1 MKDLKELISAGVQF
15 GHQTWRW
22 CPKMKPYIW
31 GAKNSVH
38 LIDVYK
44 TAHQLEKAAQF
55 LEAIAAQ
62 GKPILWVGTK
72 KAAQDVIKEIAEKA
86 KSPYVNHRWV
96 GGTLTNY
103 PQVKKSVT
111 KLLHYE
117 DILARAGQHHYT
129 KKELGLVQKMLD
141 RLSKNVG
148 GIRKL
153 TWPVGALVVVDVNRE
168 HVAVS
173 EARAAQV
180 PVVALVDTN
189 SDPSMIDYVIPAN
202 DDAPRSIAILLDYLA
217 EAVQRGHKVSSEQKQ
232 AHQADKEALA
242 MESGEQK
249 SLSRILDLDEEEDKS
264 TGAARGTPPAR
275 TGARRSSSMPRG
287 KAPQRSAVGKKA

>member
-44 TAHQLEKAAQF
+44 TAQQLEKAAKF
-55 LEAIAAQ
+55 LESVAAQ

-72 KAAQDVIKEIAEKA
+72 KAAQDIIKNVAEECR
-86 KSPYVNHRWV
+86 SPYVNHRWV

-103 PQVKKSVT
+103 SQVKKSVT

-117 DILARAGQHHYT
+117 DILAKADQHTYT

-168 HVAVS
+168 HVAIH
-173 EARAAQV
+173 EALAAQV

-202 DDAPRSIAILLDYLA
+202 DDAPRSIAILLDHLRQ
-217 EAVQRGHKVSSEQKQ
+217 AVQQGKKVAAEQSKQ
-232 AHQADKEALA
+232 PEKEVVAA
-242 MESGEQK
+242 MEVESRA
-249 SLSRILDLDEEEDKS
+249 LSRILDLEEEEEKTENTRVGQRSGSRRAPVARMKS
-264 TGAARGTPPAR
+264 SQ
-275 TGARRSSSMPRG
+275 RSSG
-287 KAPQRSAVGKKA
+287 GKKTNNV

>member
-44 TAHQLEKAAQF
+44 TAHQLEKAAKF
-55 LEAIAAQ
+55 LESLAAQ
-62 GKPILWVGTK
+62 GKSVLWVGTK
-72 KAAQDVIKEIAEKA
+72 KAAQDIIKQVAEQS

-117 DILARAGQHHYT
+117 DILAKAGQHNYT
-129 KKELGLVQKMLD
+129 KKELGLIQKMLD

-168 HVAVS
+168 HVAVH
-173 EARAAQV
+173 EALSANV
-180 PVVALVDTN
+180 PVIALVDTN

-202 DDAPRSIAILLDYLA
+202 DDAPRSIAILLEYLA
-217 EAVQRGHKVSSEQKQ
+217 TAVQQGQKVAYEQR
-232 AHQADKEALA
+232 HQ
-242 MESGEQK
+242 Q
-249 SLSRILDLDEEEDKS
+249 II
-264 TGAARGTPPAR
+264 
-275 TGARRSSSMPRG
+275 
-287 KAPQRSAVGKKA
+287 SAFFR